1 MNLKITRSALLGTV
15 VCLAPMLAQAAD
27 AGADV
32 NACVYLPT
40 APIQPLTVNF
50 TAGGASD
57 HCMNH
62 TGNNVSFVASAAGI
76 TCGSVGFVQEK
87 NGDNHGKT
95 CFGSKS
101 NWVLSYVIA
110 NTAYSGATNAHFN
123 YDFSH
128 YHVYLSAAKWSE
140 VCANATLCGSTS
152 QKWDSG
158 TKGPLY
164 MIFKPMAQSN

>member
-1 MNLKITRSALLGTV
+1 MKLKTVRYALSSAAICLL
-15 VCLAPMLAQAAD
+15 PMLAQAAD

-40 APIQPLTVNF
+40 KPLQPLTVNF
-50 TAGGASD
+50 IAGGATD

-62 TGNNVSFVASAAGI
+62 IGNNVSVVASAQGI

-101 NWVLSYVIA
+101 NWVLSYTIP
-110 NTAYSGATNAHFN
+110 NTQYSGATNAHFN

-128 YHVYLSAAKWSE
+128 YHVDLSPAKSAQ

-164 MIFKPMAQSN
+164 IIFSPGTAN